1 MTAEGQQ
8 VYTRHVPAAYPSR
21 LFASSEP
28 TVARIAATAWCS
40 RARNV
45 ARRGLE
51 QCSGMLD
58 LARSFAL
65 RGVPHLHLVSAWAD
79 AARLVLGP
87 CRVDDP
93 SNASTAIPALL
104 EMLVLEGGIVT
115 IAAMGCRKRI
125 AQTIRDRGAD
135 CVLTLK
141 GNSRNCTRRWSR
153 PSPSNRRRPSK
164 AATMTFTRP

>member
-1 MTAEGQQ
+1 MTAEGQH
-8 VYTRHVPAAYPSR
+8 VYTRHVPAAYPPR
-21 LFASSEP
+21 LFAGTEP

-58 LARSFAL
+58 LARSCAL
-65 RGVPHLHLVSAWAD
+65 RGVPHLHLGSVWAD
-79 AARLVLGP
+79 AARLVLSP

-104 EMLVLEGGIVT
+104 EDAGARGRHRAHRRHGLPE
-115 IAAMGCRKRI
+115 A
-125 AQTIRDRGAD
+125 DGAD
-135 CVLTLK
+135 DPRSGRGLCIGFK
-141 GNSRNCTRRWSR
+141 GNQ
-153 PSPSNRRRPSK
+153 PQLHE
-164 AATMTFTRP
+164 AVVETFAVE